1 MKFTVQKRD
10 IVDILSKVQGLTG
23 RKGTLAATSN
33 VFMKTSGAAI
43 TITATDLE
51 TGFEGIYPAAVEIP
65 GMVLLNS
72 KKFYE
77 IIRDFPEET
86 VYVNKTDNG
95 WIQIGNENVDYHL
108 LGMNCEEFPL
118 IPKIEDADYFSIDS
132 GAFKNMIEKSLAIG
146 VADEKRAHTNGVY
159 LERILTDREK
169 ILRMVS
175 TDGSRLSKA
184 DYIFDSAAQ
193 VPEGSGLIIP
203 KKGLAEVNKFLDE
216 KGAVEVGVK
225 ENHFIVKK
233 ESEIIIIRL
242 LEGIFP
248 KYAEIISKEGGKTID
263 LNRQRFIMMLKRMS
277 ILSSDDY
284 KWVVFVIEN
293 ENLTIYI
300 TNPEIG
306 ESKEEI
312 KINYSGDPMK
322 MAFNPRFF
330 LDTLNVIGG
339 EDVRMTVISQE
350 RPCYVEDKDDPNF
363 LTAIMPM
370 RI

>member
-1 MKFTVQKRD
+1 MKFTIQKRD
-10 IVDILSKVQGLTG
+10 IVDILSKIQGLTG
-23 RKGTLAATSN
+23 RKSTLAATSN
-33 VFMKTSGAAI
+33 VLIKASDATV

-51 TGFEGIYPAAVEIP
+51 TGFEGIYPAAVETP
-65 GMVLLNS
+65 GTVLLSS
-72 KKFYE
+72 KKLYE

-86 VYVNKTDNG
+86 VYVNKIENG

-108 LGMNCEEFPL
+108 LGMNSEEFPL

-132 GAFKNMIEKSLAIG
+132 GAFKSMIEKSLAIG
-146 VADEKRAHTNGVY
+146 VSDEKRAHTNGVY
-159 LERILTDREK
+159 LEKILTEKEK

-175 TDGSRLSKA
+175 TDGSRLSKV
-184 DYIFDSAAQ
+184 DHIFDPSAL
-193 VPEGSGLIIP
+193 VPEGPGLIVP

-216 KGAVEVGVK
+216 QGTVQVGVK

-248 KYAEIISKEGGKTID
+248 KYSEIISKEGGKTID

-284 KWVVFVIEN
+284 KWVIFVIEN
-293 ENLTIYI
+293 EKLAIHI

-306 ESKEEI
+306 ESREEI
-312 KINYSGDPMK
+312 AINYSGEPMK

-330 LDTLNVIGG
+330 LDTLNVIDG
-339 EDVRMTVISQE
+339 EDVRVTVISQE
-350 RPCYVEDKDDPNF
+350 RPCYIEDRDNPNY
-363 LTAIMPM
+363 LSAIMPM